1 MADSA
6 TVESIIEYY
15 KNLLII
21 QYNNLPN
28 ASATI
33 DAVVREC
40 VADGVAFDVRDGFSV
55 DTAAGAQLDIIGQYV
70 GVNRF
75 YESQDLTGV
84 WFGFSNSEEF
94 EPADVTGYASASD
107 FLSKDGEYLSVFDIV
122 GTGYSLSDDD
132 FRTLIK
138 LKILLNNSNFSD
150 KSIDDDLFAIF
161 SGNLYAIDNLNM
173 SMEYFTSADFS
184 LIVKVALAKNLLPAP
199 MGVRIN
205 NIVEDLVY
213 FGYSN
218 ASELEPID
226 VTGYASAS
234 DFLTKEGTFLG
245 SINILG

>member
-33 DAVVREC
+33 DAIVREC
-40 VADGVAFDVRDGFSV
+40 LANGVAFDVRDGFSI
-55 DTAAGAQLDIIGQYV
+55 DTAAGVQLDIIGKYV
-70 GVNRF
+70 GVDRF
-75 YESQDLTGV
+75 YESQDLTGI
-84 WFGFSNSEEF
+84 WFGFSDSEEF
-94 EPADVTGYASASD
+94 EPTDVTGYASAAD

-132 FRTLIK
+132 FRMLIR
-138 LKILLNNSNFSD
+138 LKILINNSNFSD
-150 KSIDDDLFAIF
+150 KQIDDDLERIFA
-161 SGNLYAIDNLNM
+161 GELYAIDNLNM
-173 SMEYFTSADFS
+173 TMDYFTSSDFS
-184 LIVKVALAKNLLPAP
+184 LIVKVALSKNLLPHP

-205 NIVEDLVY
+205 YLIEDLVY
-213 FGYSN
+213 FGFSN
-218 ASELEPID
+218 ASRIEAAD

-234 DFLTKEGTFLG
+234 DFLTKEGTYLGTINFLG
-245 SINILG
+245 